1 MSQIS
6 IRIDDN
12 VKKEAENVCKDIG
25 ISLSSAINIYLKRIG
40 RERRIPFELTAE
52 IPNAKTLAAMKETE
66 EILTHPEN
74 YKSYSSCE
82 EILKEVN

>member
-40 RERRIPFELTAE
+40 RERRIPFELTSE
-52 IPNAKTLAAMKETE
+52 IPNAKTLAAMRETE

-74 YKSYSSCE
+74 YKSYSSIE

>member
-40 RERRIPFELTAE
+40 RERRIPFELTSE
-52 IPNAKTLAAMKETE
+52 IPNAKTFAAMRETE

-74 YKSYSSCE
+74 YKSYSSFE

>member
-6 IRIDDN
+6 IRIDNN

-40 RERRIPFELTAE
+40 RERRIPFELTSE
-52 IPNAKTLAAMKETE
+52 IPNAKTLAAMRETE

-74 YKSYSSCE
+74 YKSYSSFE

>member
-52 IPNAKTLAAMKETE
+52 IPNAKTLAAMRETE

-74 YKSYSSCE
+74 YKGYSSFE

>member
-12 VKKEAENVCKDIG
+12 VKKEAEKVCKDIG

-52 IPNAKTLAAMKETE
+52 IPNAKTLAAMRETE

-74 YKSYSSCE
+74 YKSYSS
-82 EILKEVN
+82 LA

>member
-40 RERRIPFELTAE
+40 RERRIPFELTSE
-52 IPNAKTLAAMKETE
+52 IPNAKTLAAMRETE

-74 YKSYSSCE
+74 YKSYSSFE

>member
-40 RERRIPFELTAE
+40 RERRIPFELSSE
-52 IPNAKTLAAMKETE
+52 IPNAKTLAAMRETE

-74 YKSYSSCE
+74 YKSYSSFE

>member
-12 VKKEAENVCKDIG
+12 VKKEAEKVCKDIG

-52 IPNAKTLAAMKETE
+52 IPNAKTLAAMRETE

-74 YKSYSSCE
+74 YKSYSSFE